1 MNKSIFSA
9 LAVVANLS
17 YSKVLLLT
25 LAAGGAYY
33 FMFYNSGA
41 EISERITSTQESIQQ
56 EANQRKETEK
66 TLKEEEMMKA
76 NVGQTQKKF
85 EEIKDRIP
93 IKFEETDLL
102 SIVNETATKNQL
114 RPGSRVRENNIAI
127 ESDGKDTDLV
137 EAFGWKTSF
146 TGSFVSMAQFAIEIS
161 KMEKLIRIGNFKI
174 ISSSLPSSNSQSGL
188 LQMDTTIIGYR
199 QKIVEEPRV
208 NDQEKDKDKGVKK

>member
-1 MNKSIFSA
+1 MNRTIFA
-9 LAVVANLS
+9 TLAIVANQS
-17 YSKVLLLT
+17 YTRVFLIT
-25 LAAGGAYY
+25 LAASAAYF
-33 FMFYNSGA
+33 FMFYNSGV
-41 EISERITSTQESIQQ
+41 EISERISSTQESIQQ
-56 EANQRKETEK
+56 ETNQRQETEK

-137 EAFGWKTSF
+137 EAFGWRTSF

-174 ISSSLPSSNSQSGL
+174 IPAVMSAANTQSGL

-199 QKIVEEPRV
+199 QKLVEELRR
-208 NDQEKDKDKGVKK
+208 NDKRAKK

>member
-1 MNKSIFSA
+1 MNRTLYTA

-17 YSKVLLLT
+17 YSRVVLIT
-25 LAAGGAYY
+25 LAAGAAYY
-33 FMFYNSGA
+33 FMLYNSGA
-41 EISERITSTQESIQQ
+41 EISERITSTQDSIQQ
-56 EANQRKETEK
+56 EANQRQETEK

-102 SIVNETATKNQL
+102 SIVNETATKNSL
-114 RPGSRVRENNIAI
+114 RPGSRVRENNIVI

-146 TGSFVSMAQFAIEIS
+146 TGSFISLAQFAIEIS

-174 ISSSLPSSNSQSGL
+174 IPAAISASNSQSGL

-199 QKIVEEPRV
+199 QKLVEEPRA
-208 NDQEKDKDKGVKK
+208 NEKGAKK

>member
-1 MNKSIFSA
+1 MNRSLLSA

-17 YSKVLLLT
+17 YSKVFLLT
-25 LAAGGAYY
+25 LAASAIYF
-33 FMFYNSGA
+33 FMFYNDGA
-41 EISERITSTQESIQQ
+41 VITEQITAARDSIQA
-56 EANQRKETEK
+56 EKLQRDETEK

-102 SIVNETATKNQL
+102 SIVNEIATRNQL
-114 RPGSRVRENNIAI
+114 RPGSRVRENNINDD
-127 ESDGKDTDLV
+127 SVGKDRDTDLV
-137 EAFGWKTSF
+137 EAFGWRTSF

-174 ISSSLPSSNSQSGL
+174 VPAPAQTGTMQQGL
-188 LQMDTTIIGYR
+188 LQMDTLIIGYR
-199 QKIVEEPRV
+199 QKLGDEGKAPTTTP
-208 NDQEKDKDKGVKK
+208 GVKK